1 MIGVKKFQCGII
13 LTNELQKILV
23 VFDTEYDRFCPC
35 PKLLNEA
42 KLQSFGLLVLTEA
55 TNSRQSNRDSVIWL
69 LLNTFM
75 QGFNERISSSEKR
88 IKNILI

>member
-1 MIGVKKFQCGII
+1 MIWVKKFQSRII

-35 PKLLNEA
+35 SQLLNEA
-42 KLQSFGLLVLTEA
+42 KLQSFGLLVLAEA
-55 TNSRQSNRDSVIWL
+55 TISRQSNRDFVVWL

-75 QGFNERISSSEKR
+75 QGYNEKNSSSEKR
-88 IKNILI
+88 IKNISI